1 MVVKLNERRRVV
13 GGRGSGGTGISFGH
27 GKCVM
32 LQAPACRGL
41 EGRWIYKSE
50 LRGEASAT
58 GRNLALF
65 FFFFFNAHI
74 SRMFQILL
82 LPFHRQGN

>member
-1 MVVKLNERRRVV
+1 M

-32 LQAPACRGL
+32 LQAPACRGP
-41 EGRWIYKSE
+41 EGSWIYKSE
-50 LRGEASAT
+50 SGERPVLQV
-58 GRNLALF
+58 GIWHFF